1 MLNLLRMRA
10 ARFRAAS
17 IKAARLN
24 QNRLI
29 LETMKPTDS
38 ARCVACATP
47 SQSRPLPT
55 TLDFATLEQIAPC
68 FEYDADL
75 EQFLRQN
82 DLTYALDEYIR
93 AQNGRAT
100 N

>member
-1 MLNLLRMRA
+1 
-10 ARFRAAS
+10 
-17 IKAARLN
+17 
-24 QNRLI
+24 
-29 LETMKPTDS
+29 MKPTDS

-47 SQSRPLPT
+47 SSIRPLPT
-55 TLDFATLEQIAPC
+55 TLDFATLEQVAPC